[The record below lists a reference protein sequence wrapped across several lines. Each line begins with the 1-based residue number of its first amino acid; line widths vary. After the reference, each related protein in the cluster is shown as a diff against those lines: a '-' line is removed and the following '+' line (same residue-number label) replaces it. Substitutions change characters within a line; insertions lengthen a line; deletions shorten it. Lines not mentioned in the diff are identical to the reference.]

1 MLRKLFLVLILGI
14 NSTAALAISNAELF
28 AYAQANY
35 PSIFSGNASAGTYL
49 QYTYQYYQGSG
60 TYLAVDNNDKIFMKG
75 PFTHDAISEVGAL
88 ADYQNAFRRFINQ
101 VGPQGPA
108 GNDGAEVQ
116 QVHKVHKVNRCTRST
131 GPQGATRCY
140 EVLTVQQVL
149 TGANRYCNGTTGP
162 GNAAGDMQYWDE
174 ERLG

>member
-28 AYAQANY
+28 AYAQASY
-35 PSIFSGNASAGTYL
+35 PSIFSGTASAGTYR

-60 TYLAVDNNDKIFMKG
+60 NYLAVDNNDKIFMKG
-75 PFTHDAISEVGAL
+75 SFTHDAISEVGTL

-108 GNDGAEVQ
+108 GNDGAQGLPGAQGPAGAQVYR
-116 QVHKVHKVNRCTRST
+116 VHKVQWVHKACQVSA
-131 GPQGATRCY
+131 GPAGPAGN
-140 EVLTVQQVL
+140 QQV
-149 TGANRYCNGTTGP
+149 
-162 GNAAGDMQYWDE
+162 MQQVICSIGM
-174 ERLG
+174 ERFG